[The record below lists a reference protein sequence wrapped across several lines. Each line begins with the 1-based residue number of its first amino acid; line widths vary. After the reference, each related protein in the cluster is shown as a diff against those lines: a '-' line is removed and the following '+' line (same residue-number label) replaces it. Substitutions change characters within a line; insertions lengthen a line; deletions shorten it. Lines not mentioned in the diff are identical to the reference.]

1 MLLWPLTAGASQP
14 GAPKR
19 DLTKAEVRQNITHGG
34 HVKAAAGLRQR
45 DGRVRRALA
54 HLRKL
59 APRLQPSDLPVA
71 RSYCE
76 IEVMAK
82 DIFADIR
89 AKGAVFTDEEGNI
102 RSRSIV
108 SEYRNMKRVSLA
120 FARDLGL
127 TPVARKQFQ
136 LGHNRERDLDK
147 WVKLAYA
154 DDGELGSTNQNQN

>member
-1 MLLWPLTAGASQP
+1 M
-14 GAPKR
+14 
-19 DLTKAEVRQNITHGG
+19 
-34 HVKAAAGLRQR
+34 
-45 DGRVRRALA
+45 
-54 HLRKL
+54 
-59 APRLQPSDLPVA
+59 A

-154 DDGELGSTNQNQN
+154 DDEELGSKMAQN